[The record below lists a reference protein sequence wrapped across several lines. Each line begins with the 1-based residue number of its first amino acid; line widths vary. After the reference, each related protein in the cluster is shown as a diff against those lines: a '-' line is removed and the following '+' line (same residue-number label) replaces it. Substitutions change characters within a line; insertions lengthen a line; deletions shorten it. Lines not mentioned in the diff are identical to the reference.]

1 MSFKINIKHKVYE
14 VICPVSGK
22 HVFVRGLSIAEQNVL
37 GSSVTSYTEGLKIL
51 LNVFFDAI
59 QNKEIYTTDVKDEDL
74 FENFLKQ
81 TYWDDLT
88 AIAIGILNRINPE
101 QDATLDLKVVCGNEQ
116 AKEVNE
122 EGICGKQ
129 YTAKFAYN
137 NLISSINVNE
147 EKEPIYDVVETQEFS
162 DYGVKVTTE
171 APNLYKELLLLGVID
186 KLNRGGSKAFKKH
199 EISDYHKDA
208 IIATIFSMNMITG
221 IQELDNPENTIK
233 IDFDNLTIDS
243 VLEFGKILI
252 QFDSLNDLT
261 KNINPKKFQLESI
274 SESTC
279 PKCGFVQKIDLK
291 EWIIDTFFPVID
303 IR

>member
-37 GSSVTSYTEGLKIL
+37 GSSVTSYSEGLKIL

-59 QNKEIYTTDVKDEDL
+59 QNKEVYSTGVKDEDL

-101 QDATLDLKVVCGNEQ
+101 KDATLDLKIVCSNDQ
-116 AKEVNE
+116 AKELNE

-129 YTAKFAYN
+129 YTAKFAYD
-137 NLISSINVNE
+137 NLISSIKVNE
-147 EKEPIYDVVETQEFS
+147 EQKDIYSEINEDEFP
-162 DYGVKVTTE
+162 DYGVKITVET
-171 APNLYKELLLLGVID
+171 PNLYKELLLLTLID
-186 KLNRGGSKAFKKH
+186 KLNRGGAKAFKKH
-199 EISDYHKDA
+199 DISDYHKDA
-208 IIATIFSMNMITG
+208 VIATIFSMNMITG
-221 IQELDNPENTIK
+221 IQELDNPDNKIK
-233 IDFDNLTIDS
+233 LDFNDLTIDS

-252 QFDSLNDLT
+252 QFDSLNELT
-261 KNINPKKFQLESI
+261 NSVNPEKFQLESI
-274 SESTC
+274 SESKC

-291 EWIIDTFFPVID
+291 EWIIDTFFPVINNG
-303 IR
+303 